1 MGNSVDATSK
11 GLVQAGG
18 LAGGTRAV
26 ADGPGLSMLSFN
38 LLHQLQVEYH

>member
-1 MGNSVDATSK
+1 VGNSVDTTSK

-18 LAGGTRAV
+18 LAGGMRAV

-38 LLHQLQVEYH
+38 LSYQL